1 MDKQRIKIVV
11 LGGYGAMGSRIC
23 TAIARI
29 PYVEC
34 VIAGRNPRR
43 ARRLAKS
50 VTASTLRIDAED
62 EVALQKNL
70 AGAFLV
76 IDTAGPFQQRSIAV
90 AQYCA
95 SHGIH
100 YIDVADDRQYIND
113 VQQLNATAK
122 RNQCLLVTGAASLPA
137 LAAVLVESLAGYYDK
152 IDEIHTAAVA
162 GNQAPVGRASAR
174 SLLNKIGV
182 ATRLKIHGRWQEAP
196 CWTQSKKITFPAPL
210 LTRRTYIYSVP
221 AIDQFARQYSV
232 REATFRFGMEL
243 GSFNRGLAILAWLR
257 RVGWLKQPAS
267 YARLFFG
274 FARWFRR
281 FGGPAYAVQVQVLGT
296 REDRPVEHSATLYET
311 DSEKLGLLT
320 SIPVTLVKRWIE
332 HGVPDAGAISA
343 IGVVDLDKLKPELI
357 AHDVKLVR
365 A

>member
-1 MDKQRIKIVV
+1 MDKQRKKIVV
-11 LGGYGAMGSRIC
+11 LGGYGAIGSRIC
-23 TAIARI
+23 TVIARI

-34 VIAGRNPRR
+34 VIAGRHPKR

-62 EVALQKNL
+62 EVALQQNL

-76 IDTAGPFQQRSIAV
+76 IDAAGPFQQRTTAV
-90 AQYCA
+90 AQFCA

-113 VQQLNATAK
+113 VQQLNATAR

-152 IDEIHTAAVA
+152 IDEIHSAAVA
-162 GNQAPVGRASAR
+162 GNKTPVGRASAR
-174 SLLNKIGV
+174 SLLDKIGLP
-182 ATRLKIHGRWQEAP
+182 TRMKIYGRWQEAP
-196 CWTQSKKITFPAPL
+196 CWTQSKKISFPAPL
-210 LTRRTYIYSVP
+210 LTRRTYLYSVP
-221 AIDQFARQYSV
+221 AIDQFARQYGV
-232 REATFRFGMEL
+232 REATFRFGLEFSAL
-243 GSFNRGLAILAWLR
+243 NRGLVILGWLR
-257 RVGWLKQPAS
+257 RVGWLKRPAK
-267 YARLFFG
+267 YARLFFA

-281 FGGPAYAVQVQVLGT
+281 SGGPAYAVQVQVLGT
-296 REDRPVEHSATLYET
+296 REDRPVEHSATLFET
-311 DSEKLGLLT
+311 DSENLGLLT
-320 SIPVTLVKRWIE
+320 SIPVTLVKRWVE
-332 HGVPDAGAISA
+332 HGVPEAGAVSA
-343 IGVVDLDKLKPELI
+343 IGIVDLETLKPELI